1 MFTTAREPCAGDEL
15 PQRKTYDLDYDF
27 PWPSDA
33 GKDNEKIITEY
44 TYDAN
49 NQMTRM
55 YHGTGTSGI
64 ATTYT
69 YDKDGR
75 EVTAKASGNYYLTTD
90 YDSLGRVV
98 SQMWTNPTKPS
109 GVIFQYSDTDGTKRR
124 TSGCCCVRQRNI
136 GYTLM
141 GTGNITKIRTAIRN
155 AIGGTTKTIVYQY
168 DELNRLIR
176 ENNQILNKTV
186 VYSYDVGGNLVS
198 EKEYAYTTEHF
209 RLRRSPRRQEP
220 LTVRGRIS

>member
-1 MFTTAREPCAGDEL
+1 MIS
-15 PQRKTYDLDYDF
+15 
-27 PWPSDA
+27 WPSDA
-33 GKDNEKIITEY
+33 GRDNEKNYYEY

-109 GVIFQYSDTDGTKRR
+109 GVIFQYSDTDGTKGADFRMLLCPAA
-124 TSGCCCVRQRNI
+124 G
-136 GYTLM
+136 TLGILMM
-141 GTGNITKIRTAIRN
+141 GTEISQKIQDSDTN
-155 AIGGTTKTIVYQY
+155 AIGGTTKAIVYQY

-198 EKEYAYTTEHF
+198 EKGMRIRREHF